1 MHNEKHRF
9 CFIPTGLKIDPGSIV
24 TMFRI
29 DGASSFYYKK
39 ANDTGQPVQY
49 WEKYILPHNAI
60 LTYLGYEV
68 VKGLLFVKGLDVRD
82 AEASASKWLLNNRIV
97 YMHWTQTHVS
107 GGPASY
113 PSSFFRVIT

>member
-1 MHNEKHRF
+1 MHDEKHRF

-29 DGASSFYYKK
+29 DGASSFYYTK
-39 ANDTGQPVQY
+39 AKSDQPVQY
-49 WEKYILPHNAI
+49 WEKYILPQNAI